1 MKAAEIVETSVST
14 ILYNIDIIISYK
26 FTVMQRLGHVTVVI
40 IVGEHVVFLLD
51 FTTLV
56 KSHYHQVNYNM

>member
-1 MKAAEIVETSVST
+1 MKAAEIVETSVPT

-40 IVGEHVVFLLD
+40 KL
-51 FTTLV
+51 
-56 KSHYHQVNYNM
+56 